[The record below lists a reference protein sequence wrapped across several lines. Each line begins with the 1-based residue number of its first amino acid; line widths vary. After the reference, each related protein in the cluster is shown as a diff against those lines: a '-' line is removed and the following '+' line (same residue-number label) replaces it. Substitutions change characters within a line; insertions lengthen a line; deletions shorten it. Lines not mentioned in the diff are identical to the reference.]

1 MDVYPVSH
9 SDLSSIL
16 ALVKEVAASD
26 VLPLLNDQGQN
37 EFLTRVLD
45 DIKATFDMASFYSVK
60 VVVEG
65 EIVGYGALRDG
76 NYLTHLFVAKQ
87 SQGSGVGCFILKHL
101 VESTG
106 ANEVSL
112 RSSVNAMSFY
122 ERYGFVATGA
132 ESEFNGIRFVPM
144 TLVVS

>member
-9 SDLSSIL
+9 SDLSSLL

-26 VLPLLNDQGQN
+26 VLPLLNDQGQS

-45 DIKATFDMASFYSVK
+45 DIKATLDMASFYSVK
-60 VVVEG
+60 VVLEG
-65 EIVGYGALRDG
+65 EIIGYGALRDG

-87 SQGSGVGCFILKHL
+87 LQGFGVGTFILNHL
-101 VESTG
+101 IESTP
-106 ANEVSL
+106 ANEISL
-112 RSSVNAMSFY
+112 RSSVNARSFY
-122 ERYGFVATGA
+122 ESCGFVATGA

-144 TLVVS
+144 TLMVS